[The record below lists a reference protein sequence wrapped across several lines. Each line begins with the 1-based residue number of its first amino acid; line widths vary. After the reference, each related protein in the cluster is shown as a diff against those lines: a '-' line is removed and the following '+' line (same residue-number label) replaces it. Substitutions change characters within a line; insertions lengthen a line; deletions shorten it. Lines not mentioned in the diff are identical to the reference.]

1 MSETVLFGRYRL
13 MERAGSG
20 GSAAVWRAIDTR
32 TGDEVAVKRLHPV
45 VFADAAGQARLRR
58 EFAALR
64 EVDDQH
70 IVRVRDLDI
79 DGSDAALILDFVDG
93 PSLAE
98 RLAAGSPFRADEA
111 ISIASDIAEALAAA
125 HAAGIVHRDVTPGN
139 ILLDRIDGA
148 RLTDFGIALGA
159 GGGAG
164 ADTVVTVTGQ
174 VMGTLKYLAP
184 EQLRGAAATPSSDL
198 HGLAAVTYEM
208 LAGRPAYAAATPV
221 ELAEVQARG
230 PEPIAGIPQALDA
243 VVRRGLATDP
253 ADRPPAVATFAAE
266 LNAAF
271 EGGTT
276 EPIVPV
282 ADLSPAPASE
292 PLIPR
297 PAVLAR
303 RARSLPVPLMAILAL
318 VVSGVVLAAV
328 SPSSSDVAAR
338 PSKEIGAPAAMPE
351 PTPEATP
358 TRTATPKPERK
369 DDDHKGKG
377 EGGGKGKGHG
387 GDD

>member
-13 MERAGSG
+13 IERAGSG
-20 GSAAVWRAIDTR
+20 GSAAVWRAIDTQS
-32 TGDEVAVKRLHPV
+32 GDEVAVKRLHPV

-64 EVDDQH
+64 ELDDPH
-70 IVRVRDLDI
+70 VVRVRDLEI

-93 PSLAE
+93 PSLAD

-111 ISIASDIAEALAAA
+111 IDIATDIAAALAAA

-139 ILLDRIDGA
+139 ILLDPNDGA

-159 GGGAG
+159 G
-164 ADTVVTVTGQ
+164 ADTAVTAAGQ

-230 PEPIAGIPQALDA
+230 PEPIAGTPPAVDA
-243 VVRRGLATDP
+243 IVRRGLAADP
-253 ADRPPAVATFAAE
+253 ADRPRDVATFAAE
-266 LNAAF
+266 LKAAF
-271 EGGTT
+271 EGDETQ
-276 EPIVPV
+276 PIVPL
-282 ADLSPAPASE
+282 ADGSPAPAPE
-292 PLIPR
+292 PMVP
-297 PAVLAR
+297 PAAVLQR
-303 RARSLPVPLMAILAL
+303 RARALPLPLMALLAL
-318 VVSGVVLAAV
+318 VISGIVLAAV
-328 SPSSSDVAAR
+328 APPGGDIAER
-338 PSKEIGAPAAMPE
+338 PSQELAAPARTPTATPE
-351 PTPEATP
+351 PTATP
-358 TRTATPKPERK
+358 TPEPK
-369 DDDHKGKG
+369 DDDKENDKGDKG
-377 EGGGKGKGHG
+377 GDGKGKGHKG
-387 GDD
+387 GDH